1 MKEILMEFIEVIL
14 WMEKGKDMVLFNG
27 TMVKNSKETGKMV
40 LNAVLA
46 YGDPQKEIAMKVNG

>member
-1 MKEILMEFIEVIL
+1 
-14 WMEKGKDMVLFNG
+14 MEKGKDMVLFNG

-46 YGDPQKEIAMKVNG
+46 YGDPQEEIAMKVNG